1 MSWGVVAI
9 VAIVIWGIV
18 QLAKARAG
26 IISDEDGNETYV
38 GGRSEADQAR
48 IDAEA
53 KETRREIEQLRER
66 LHVLERIATDNNTLD
81 ARERAR
87 ITAEIEALREP
98 SEPSISTTPQNQSA
112 RNQPAQNR
120 PALNADTDRKE
131 QSK

>member
-1 MSWGVVAI
+1 MNLTTIAI

-38 GGRSEADQAR
+38 GGKDDVTR
-48 IDAEA
+48 AEVA
-53 KETRREIEQLRER
+53 ETRKEIEQLRER
-66 LHVLERIATDNNTLD
+66 LHVLERIATDNNTMD

-87 ITAEIEALREP
+87 IAAEIEALRGP
-98 SEPSISTTPQNQSA
+98 SEPTLAEPAITHDPNLATPIPNSENTAPTA
-112 RNQPAQNR
+112 RA
-120 PALNADTDRKE
+120 KE